1 MTKITNIEA
10 VSTTN
15 CDSWEDFCKEIRL
28 TDGAPIDP
36 IYRGHRDSKWPLVPP
51 SARNKLQQYLRFQ
64 NAGIDVSLGGP
75 AFPGQLK
82 YFKHLATGLPGVDI
96 SELKEIDIETLS
108 RHHGLCSNLLDWT
121 QSPYIAAFFAFTSA
135 IDQANEGRLFSG
147 TLAESQINIPTE
159 PVCIWR
165 LSITKE
171 LWVCREFEILSSL
184 AAVNYWQKAQMGVFT
199 RLTHE
204 EYLDVVSYLAERK
217 LLERLHRSIIPGLET
232 MKALRDLELMN
243 ITFATLFP
251 DLRGA
256 ALQANIG
263 MTWRIFGG

>member
-1 MTKITNIEA
+1 MTEIANVEA
-10 VSTTN
+10 VSTKN
-15 CDSWEDFCKEIRL
+15 CDSWEDFCKEVRL
-28 TDGAPIDP
+28 TVGAPIDP
-36 IYRGHRDSKWPLVPP
+36 IYRGHGDSKWPLAPP
-51 SARNKLQQYLRFQ
+51 SAREGLKQFENFKK
-64 NAGIDVSLGGP
+64 AGRDIPLGGP
-75 AFPGQLK
+75 SSPGQFK
-82 YFKHLATGLPGVDI
+82 YFKHLVTGLPGVDI
-96 SELKEIDIETLS
+96 SALEEIDIETLA

-121 QSPYIAAFFAFTSA
+121 RSPYIAAFFAFTSA
-135 IDQANEGRLFSG
+135 IDRANEGRLFSG
-147 TLAESQINIPTE
+147 TLVHAQINMPTQ

-165 LSITKE
+165 LSTGKD
-171 LWVCREFEILSSL
+171 LWVSDEFEILGSL

-217 LLERLHRSIIPGLET
+217 LLERLNRSIIPGLET